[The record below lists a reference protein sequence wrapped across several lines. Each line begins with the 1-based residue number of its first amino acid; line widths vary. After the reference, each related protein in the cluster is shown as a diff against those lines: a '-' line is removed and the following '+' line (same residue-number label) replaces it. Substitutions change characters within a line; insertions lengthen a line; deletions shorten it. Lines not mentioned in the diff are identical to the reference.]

1 MRAGLD
7 AEGPGW
13 AAGGCWGLRGQPLGG
28 QSVGLRDGRA
38 LLSGGFR
45 SFWGLHAHICLAETF
60 CVGGN
65 LVLSIEKV

>member
-1 MRAGLD
+1 MQKAQAGLL
-7 AEGPGW
+7 G
-13 AAGGCWGLRGQPLGG
+13 AAGGQPLGG